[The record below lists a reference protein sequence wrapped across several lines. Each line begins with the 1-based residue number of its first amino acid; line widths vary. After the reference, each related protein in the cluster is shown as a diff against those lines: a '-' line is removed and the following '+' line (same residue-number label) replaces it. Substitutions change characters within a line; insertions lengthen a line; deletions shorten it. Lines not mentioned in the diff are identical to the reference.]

1 MKEIKLLPN
10 HIKPKLVHNEPL
22 TGCQD
27 GWVHI
32 LSFVPIEVGDTL
44 TSIKDYFM
52 FARVRCW
59 RLKTS
64 ENSIFWPIAGIAT
77 QHGG

>member
-1 MKEIKLLPN
+1 MKEIKLPPN

-52 FARVRCW
+52 FARGKVLEVENLGKFNYPEGSSVYKVR
-59 RLKTS
+59 
-64 ENSIFWPIAGIAT
+64 I
-77 QHGG
+77 